1 MLKKLCA
8 CGASI
13 PINQAKC
20 KACSSKDQANY
31 DKYHRKN
38 KDIYK
43 SRQWVKLTELCKN
56 RFNGIDVY
64 AYYKHNRLVVGTLS
78 HHIIEVNEDKSRAFD
93 LDNLIYVSD
102 RSHKEIHERY
112 KRDKATCQ
120 KELQKY
126 ISLYQ
131 GVG

>member
-64 AYYKHNRLVVGTLS
+64 AYYKYNKLVAGKIS
-78 HHIIEVNEDKSRAFD
+78 HHIIEVSEDMARAFD

-102 RSHKEIHERY
+102 ASHKEIHERY
-112 KRDKATCQ
+112 KHDREETQ
-120 KELQKY
+120 KELKKY
-126 ISLYQ
+126 ISMYR
-131 GVG
+131 GEG